1 MGASSSKRSKP
12 SAPLELYMSKHSPT
26 SRAVWFYFVQN
37 NLPLELKVLDL
48 QKGES
53 KSEEFTRLNPH
64 QCVPFLK
71 DGDTLVGESQ
81 AIIRYVAHR
90 YTNFAGLGDGNVK
103 NPNWALIAKIDAT
116 ICWLHTELY
125 RDLFGKFIGPAL
137 FGMGPE
143 SARDQVVED
152 GEKRVRKHLDTL
164 EKVYLEKTD
173 FLVGSHATVADV
185 FCAEFVSL
193 LELKAFD
200 FSSWPKVQAWFRR
213 MKLLDHWAEL
223 HEEHRAMAKH
233 FSGVEPEQPEPPKQE
248 PPPAAAAASEAKE
261 EEKPSEEKPTEE
273 KPSGEEQPATQEEKP
288 AEEKPSEEK
297 APEEKPSEEKAP
309 EEKPSEE
316 KPSEEKPAEEPTADE
331 KPAEGEA

>member
-1 MGASSSKRSKP
+1 MFPRRTCSSRIRF
-12 SAPLELYMSKHSPT
+12 EI
-26 SRAVWFYFVQN
+26 
-37 NLPLELKVLDL
+37 
-48 QKGES
+48 
-53 KSEEFTRLNPH
+53 
-64 QCVPFLK
+64 C
-71 DGDTLVGESQ
+71 SQ

-125 RDLFGKFIGPAL
+125 RLLHVWVLRVKRLTGWIAISRDLFGKFIGPAL

-200 FSSWPKVQAWFRR
+200 FSSWPKVVILSIDLISTCRPI
-213 MKLLDHWAEL
+213 
-223 HEEHRAMAKH
+223 
-233 FSGVEPEQPEPPKQE
+233 VCVI
-248 PPPAAAAASEAKE
+248 
-261 EEKPSEEKPTEE
+261 
-273 KPSGEEQPATQEEKP
+273 
-288 AEEKPSEEK
+288 
-297 APEEKPSEEKAP
+297 
-309 EEKPSEE
+309 
-316 KPSEEKPAEEPTADE
+316 
-331 KPAEGEA
+331 